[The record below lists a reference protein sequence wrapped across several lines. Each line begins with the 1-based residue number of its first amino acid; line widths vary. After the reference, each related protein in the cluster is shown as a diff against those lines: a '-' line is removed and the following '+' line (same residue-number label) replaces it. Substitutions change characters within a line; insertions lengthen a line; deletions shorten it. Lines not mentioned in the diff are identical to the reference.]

1 MILASVI
8 TTIAFIFFSVAGTFG
23 YKYLLIFGGI
33 IWVIAVYA
41 RLNLS
46 PVRDSMQK
54 ATNEIF
60 KLSEK

>member
-1 MILASVI
+1 MFIL
-8 TTIAFIFFSVAGTFG
+8 FSVAGTFG
-23 YKYLLIFGGI
+23 YKYLLILGSI
-33 IWVIAVYA
+33 IWAIAVYA

-46 PVRDSMQK
+46 PVRDSEQK

>member
-1 MILASVI
+1 MFIL
-8 TTIAFIFFSVAGTFG
+8 FSVAGTFG
-23 YKYLLIFGGI
+23 YKYLLILGGI
-33 IWVIAVYA
+33 IWAIAVYA

>member
-1 MILASVI
+1 MASYQAILGS
-8 TTIAFIFFSVAGTFG
+8 SMN
-23 YKYLLIFGGI
+23 I
-33 IWVIAVYA
+33 IGKSLGHKSIQSTAVYA

>member
-1 MILASVI
+1 MKS
-8 TTIAFIFFSVAGTFG
+8 
-23 YKYLLIFGGI
+23 GI
-33 IWVIAVYA
+33 IQSTAVYA

-54 ATNEIF
+54 ATNKIF